1 MNMNEMKLFIRMPEV
16 VRVTGKSRST
26 ILRAVKAKT
35 FPAPIHIGPQAI
47 AWDSAE
53 VAKWQMDRIAE
64 SRKADE

>member
-53 VAKWQMDRIAE
+53 VAQWQMDRIAE
-64 SRKADE
+64 SRKPGP